1 MFLEKVQVFNLP
13 QHFKFTGA
21 SPVDFAALAF
31 IVRKEATYEERYFQ
45 FQLQY
50 AFGHAKF
57 S

>member
-1 MFLEKVQVFNLP
+1 MFNLS

-31 IVRKEATYEERYFQ
+31 IVHKEATYEERYFQ

-50 AFGHAKF
+50 ALVHAKL